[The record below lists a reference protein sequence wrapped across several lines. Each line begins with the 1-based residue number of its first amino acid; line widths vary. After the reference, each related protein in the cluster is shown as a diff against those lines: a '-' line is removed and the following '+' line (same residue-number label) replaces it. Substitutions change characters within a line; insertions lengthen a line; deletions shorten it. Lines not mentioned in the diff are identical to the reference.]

1 MNKSNISSSG
11 TSNLVYI
18 VGSRGVGK
26 TSLLNV
32 LLGKGYNENITHS
45 KIGIQTCLYQMGDRK
60 LIFKDL
66 TDNDK
71 FYYTNIL
78 INQLEEV
85 ILVIVIFS
93 IDDEESLQYATNL
106 IRVINENITYN
117 VGMKIILFGNKYDSK
132 KINDAKIKVNQYEA
146 ESYALDFDNCS
157 YYELSCKTGHNVSIL
172 ENIINEL
179 TEKAKIVENKDD
191 IKFEESVRAD
201 NARPSG
207 SCNIY

>member
-45 KIGIQTCLYQMGDRK
+45 KVGIQTCLYQMGDRK

-106 IRVINENITYN
+106 IRVIN
-117 VGMKIILFGNKYDSK
+117 
-132 KINDAKIKVNQYEA
+132 
-146 ESYALDFDNCS
+146 
-157 YYELSCKTGHNVSIL
+157 
-172 ENIINEL
+172 
-179 TEKAKIVENKDD
+179 
-191 IKFEESVRAD
+191 
-201 NARPSG
+201 
-207 SCNIY
+207 